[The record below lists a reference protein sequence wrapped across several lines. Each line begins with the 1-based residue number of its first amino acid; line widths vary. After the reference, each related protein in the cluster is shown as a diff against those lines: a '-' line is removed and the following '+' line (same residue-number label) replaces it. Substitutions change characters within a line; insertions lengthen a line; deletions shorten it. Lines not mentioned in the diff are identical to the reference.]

1 MPPKATLITVI
12 TLKLVSD
19 ISITNTDLQ
28 AVIMGQLYEV
38 VN

>member
-28 AVIMGQLYEV
+28 AVIMGQL
-38 VN
+38 

>member
-28 AVIMGQLYEV
+28 AVIIEQL
-38 VN
+38 